1 MDGLTLVF
9 TQSHITILSQNGIT
23 VRGFIIHR
31 ADALSDVHIGTGSN
45 GVVISCDNAVNLHLI
60 TGGQGIV
67 VALDFV
73 CGDRTLLSGQAV
85 TGTEHAAAAH
95 GNVTTTGSDG
105 VGVFI
110 VAVIGICRD
119 TVDADVIISIQLII
133 LTGKSTLNVDVT
145 GISINHN
152 GLGGSSQFLRSSRC
166 GIKHRTV
173 SRIVCVAARLIGIDD
188 RVIGIH
194 VLQHGE
200 GSDTVRHLRDG
211 TAGLCHTVLIG
222 KRVLC
227 HRLPHDKSRPQLRFL
242 IAEVAFGIHQ
252 RHRDAHQIGFL
263 CRSQHCGIRGS
274 HTIGDRR
281 TVSLGEVG
289 QSLIRLGDDITG
301 LERLTGSHGYR
312 LQSGA
317 IPTLHRCL
325 SGSGGVRHHLVVIG
339 GRNRLRGCT
348 FRIVVGN
355 LHTVQR
361 GLDGGLTKGSH
372 IRSPR
377 LGSIRDE
384 IQLHMSI
391 HGIRGGD
398 GSALLRCHGIKCHHA
413 AVKTEAQ
420 VITMIQYGGD
430 QFTVHHIDDTMHI
443 SVNSGCNVCDV
454 GLLCAVTHKT
464 DSTFIIHPQVTHM
477 AIALDGD
484 LRTVLVAAE
493 IGLLTL
499 TANLRVGKVG
509 ILLKVYLGAGRRC
522 VCLVYIDVQCID
534 KRFTGSGNLGILYDG
549 NLVEVVVRIRHICG
563 FDRITTLRSIGHDSD
578 TPGFQNGAA
587 LDCHRSDTG
596 FRPVAVVILHIGVT
610 HLQQVT
616 KRTGGLTLCAVHAV
630 KRQGVAILKH
640 GLGGHCHLCIGDRCL
655 LVIDIVQHQAVC
667 RDGSVAGIVP
677 FLVAVQSQLTVGVDV
692 NATIHSHIHVTLH
705 RSQSIAVNIQ
715 TGSHAVTIRIGDS
728 DIRAGNIGAVDDVAV
743 IRGGQC
749 ALIER
754 AVDSHG
760 IHRRTIH

>member
-1 MDGLTLVF
+1 MNGLTLIG
-9 TQSHITILSQNGIT
+9 TQRHITILGENGVT
-23 VRGFIIHR
+23 VGGFIIHR

-67 VALDFV
+67 VALDSV

-145 GISINHN
+145 GISISHN

-173 SRIVCVAARLIGIDD
+173 SCVIGVATRLIGIDD

-200 GSDTVRHLRDG
+200 GCDTVRHLRDG

-227 HRLPHDKSRPQLRFL
+227 HGLPHDKSCAQSGFL
-242 IAEVAFGIHQ
+242 IAEVALSVYQ

-301 LERLTGSHGYR
+301 LELLTGSHGYR
-312 LQSGA
+312 LQSRA
-317 IPTLHRCL
+317 VPALHRCL
-325 SGSGGVRHHLVVIG
+325 SGSGGFRHDLVVVG
-339 GRNRLRGCT
+339 GRHGLRG
-348 FRIVVGN
+348 RARGVAVGSS
-355 LHTVQR
+355 HTVKC
-361 GLDGGLTKGSH
+361 GLDGGLTHRSH

-398 GSALLRCHGIKCHHA
+398 GSALLRCHGIKRHRATVQTKAQVA
-413 AVKTEAQ
+413 AV
-420 VITMIQYGGD
+420 IQRRCD
-430 QFTVHHIDDTMHI
+430 KLTVHHIDDTMHL

-477 AIALDGD
+477 TIALDGD
-484 LRTVLVAAE
+484 LRTVLIVAK
-493 IGLLTL
+493 IGLFTL
-499 TANLRVGKVG
+499 ATYLCIGEVS
-509 ILLKVYLGAGRRC
+509 ILLKGYLGACRRC
-522 VCLVYIDVQCID
+522 VCLVNIDMQCID
-534 KRFTGSGNLGILYDG
+534 KSLTGSGNLGILDNG
-549 NLVEVVVRIRHICG
+549 NLVKVVVRIRHICG
-563 FDRITTLRSIGHDSD
+563 FDRITTLRSIGHDAD
-578 TPGFQNGAA
+578 ATGFQNGAA

-630 KRQGVAILKH
+630 KCQGVTILKH
-640 GLGGHCHLCIGDRCL
+640 GLGGHCHLRIGNRGL

-667 RDGSVAGIVP
+667 RDGSVAGIVA

-705 RSQSIAVNIQ
+705 CSQGIAINIQ
-715 TGSHAVTIRIGDS
+715 TGSHAVTIRIRDGN
-728 DIRAGNIGAVDDVAV
+728 IRAGNIGAVDDVAV
-743 IRGGQC
+743 IRGGQR

-760 IHRRTIH
+760 IHRGTIH